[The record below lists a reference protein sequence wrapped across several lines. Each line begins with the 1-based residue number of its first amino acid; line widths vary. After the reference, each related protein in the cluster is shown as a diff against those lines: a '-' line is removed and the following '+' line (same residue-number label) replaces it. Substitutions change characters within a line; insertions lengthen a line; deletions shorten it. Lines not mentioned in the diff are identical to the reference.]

1 MLLDLPRFDS
11 PELLDLN
18 VGSLDE
24 AALSLTDLRRIN
36 RWLGGWDTLARHLL
50 PRLRDVAPTSQ
61 QPLVVADIGAG
72 AADLPVAIVRWA
84 RRQGIAVR
92 VLAVDLNQRHL
103 AIARAWL
110 TGYPEIQLVAAEAGN
125 LPLDLHVDYI
135 VASLF
140 LHHFPPPT
148 VAAFLRSWYA
158 TARRGVIAND
168 LIRAWPPYLG
178 YYLLQPVI
186 ARSYLTRYDAPLS
199 IRRAYT
205 RREMRELARAAGV
218 PAQVYWHWPWRLAL
232 VADKASVSGVGEA

>member
-1 MLLDLPRFDS
+1 MSMTVFPDLPRFDA

-24 AALSLTDLRRIN
+24 AAVSLTDLRRIN

-50 PRLRDVAPTSQ
+50 PRLREAARVAER
-61 QPLVVADIGAG
+61 PLVVADIGAG
-72 AADLPVAIVRWA
+72 AGDLPVAIVRWA
-84 RRQGIAVR
+84 RREGLAVR
-92 VLAVDLNQRHL
+92 VVAVDLNQRHL
-103 AIARAWL
+103 AIARPWL
-110 TGYPEIQLVAAEAGN
+110 GGYPEIQLVAAEAGN
-125 LPLDLHVDYI
+125 LPLEMDVDYI

-140 LHHFPPPT
+140 LHHFDPPT
-148 VAAFLRSWYA
+148 VAAFLRSWYT

-178 YYLLQPVI
+178 YFALQPFI

-205 RREMRELARAAGV
+205 RREMRELAREAGV
-218 PAQVYWHWPWRLAL
+218 PARVYWHWPWRLAL
-232 VADKASVSGVGEA
+232 VADKHE